1 MDINGSSILWEEE
14 HKLFMRKAVIK
25 AGIINDEN
33 SFNLLLCLETE
44 GASIQVRE
52 DSEEAL
58 KKNHKK

>member
-1 MDINGSSILWEEE
+1 MD
-14 HKLFMRKAVIK
+14 
-25 AGIINDEN
+25 INDEN